1 MYGVIIDI
9 LNNVIE
15 LPLAVLMQQ
24 SKTGTKCQIINSCPC
39 IRALYVPLS
48 VQILLSMP
56 PFISCTVCANRIFV
70 F

>member
-1 MYGVIIDI
+1 MCSVIIDI
-9 LNNVIE
+9 LNNVKD
-15 LPLAVLMQQ
+15 LLLAVFKQQ
-24 SKTGTKCQIINSCPC
+24 NKTGTKWQIINSCPR

-56 PFISCTVCANRIFV
+56 PFISCTVCANRNFV